1 LQRGDPVRLF
11 IFESEANTGLGLRA
25 FARDAAG
32 RKLPDQFG
40 PWRQIGAS
48 GPRARLGSTRGYV
61 DVGAG
66 RPGGPGISDVAGGCA
81 MTEGER
87 AILDAIDGCDRV
99 VAYCDEALDRFRGKK
114 AQGQLTLRTVPDP
127 PPADTRA
134 VLATLRRRLAATNE
148 REELVRRLE
157 VLRGASC
164 QTA

>member
-1 LQRGDPVRLF
+1 
-11 IFESEANTGLGLRA
+11 
-25 FARDAAG
+25 
-32 RKLPDQFG
+32 
-40 PWRQIGAS
+40 
-48 GPRARLGSTRGYV
+48 
-61 DVGAG
+61 
-66 RPGGPGISDVAGGCA
+66 
-81 MTEGER
+81 MTDGER

-99 VAYCDEALDRFRGKK
+99 VAYCDETLDRLRGRK

-134 VLATLRRRLAATNE
+134 MLATLRRRLAASNE